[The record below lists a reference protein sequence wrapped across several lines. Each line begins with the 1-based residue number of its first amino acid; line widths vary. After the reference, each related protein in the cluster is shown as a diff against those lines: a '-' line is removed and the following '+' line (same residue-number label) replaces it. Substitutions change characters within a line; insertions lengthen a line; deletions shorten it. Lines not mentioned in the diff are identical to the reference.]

1 MKNLSGFLTIGGK
14 GKKIQKSKKFLK
26 DLLDAKMFL
35 FALKKGE
42 KRGIFD
48 QEGKFKKRVRRK
60 NKMGPEKK
68 QNGTGE
74 KKRDR
79 GKNKKGPGKKQN
91 GTGEKTKWDRRKNK
105 MGPEKKQNGT
115 GEMRNCPCIGG
126 GIEIR
131 KIK

>member
-1 MKNLSGFLTIGGK
+1 
-14 GKKIQKSKKFLK
+14 
-26 DLLDAKMFL
+26 MFL

-74 KKRDR
+74 
-79 GKNKKGPGKKQN
+79 
-91 GTGEKTKWDRRKNK
+91 
-105 MGPEKKQNGT
+105 
-115 GEMRNCPCIGG
+115 MRNCPCIGG

-131 KIK
+131 KMK